1 MASSDTATLLI
12 QTIKRERG
20 LDSHMAHAYAVG
32 MLSVEVPEQTML
44 DMISSLNRKEN

>member
-32 MLSVEVPEQTML
+32 MLNVEVSEEVMQN
-44 DMISSLNRKEN
+44 MISSLTRKEN

>member
-32 MLSVEVPEQTML
+32 MLSVEVSEKTMQE
-44 DMISSLNRKEN
+44 MIESLTRKAN